1 MSTLKGGGDQPKA
14 ESYGQGGGRQPNVDV
29 CIKKNHFNFFFI
41 IWKYFVSNM
50 NLIFE
55 YSALEKIRLD
65 CKVYL
70 SPNTHTPFAY
80 IASLLQKQK
89 LLSNLSVY
97 IHLMGYKL
105 E

>member
-29 CIKKNHFNFFFI
+29 CIM
-41 IWKYFVSNM
+41 SNM